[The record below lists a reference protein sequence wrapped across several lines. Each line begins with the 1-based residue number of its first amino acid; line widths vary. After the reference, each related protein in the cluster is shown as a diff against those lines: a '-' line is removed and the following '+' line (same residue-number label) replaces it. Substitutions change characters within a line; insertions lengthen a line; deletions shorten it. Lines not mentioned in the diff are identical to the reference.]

1 MFKSC
6 TRDLGVLI
14 FVVSKQV
21 HVKKKNKVA
30 KLHVGL
36 VTFYSS
42 YDWQLVWLQVR
53 KPFDWGVK
61 LLLADPLFDI
71 NKS

>member
-1 MFKSC
+1 MFNSC

-21 HVKKKNKVA
+21 HVQKNKVA

-36 VTFYSS
+36 VSFYSS
-42 YDWQLVWLQVR
+42 YDWQRPYPPPGGKELRDDWQLV
-53 KPFDWGVK
+53 
-61 LLLADPLFDI
+61 
-71 NKS
+71 